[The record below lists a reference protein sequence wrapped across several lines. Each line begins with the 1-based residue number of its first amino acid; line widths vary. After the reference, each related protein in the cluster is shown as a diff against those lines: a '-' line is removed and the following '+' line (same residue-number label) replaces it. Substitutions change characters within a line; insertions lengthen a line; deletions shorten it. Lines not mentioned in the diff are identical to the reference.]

1 MRKFG
6 ICPNAY
12 YNYLKNRKAEYQH
25 QKDAIKSLISE
36 IYHSHG
42 GVDGYRT
49 IHAYLTRMGH
59 NISRLTVHKYM
70 NTELHLYSVSRKRK
84 ENYEHGTAHKV
95 FENKLKQDF
104 SADEINQK
112 WCTDFTYLFLTDGSK
127 RYNCSIID
135 LHDRSVVASITDK
148 NITSDLAKRTLQKA
162 IDSQPGIDPCK
173 LLIHSDQ
180 GSQYTS
186 KDYTEFCES
195 LGITQSMSKAGYP
208 YDNAPMERYFNTLK
222 NDLINQHYYHTE
234 EELYTAVEEFAYV
247 HYNHIRPHSYNNYKT
262 PFEARYG
269 VI

>member
-1 MRKFG
+1 
-6 ICPNAY
+6 
-12 YNYLKNRKAEYQH
+12 
-25 QKDAIKSLISE
+25 
-36 IYHSHG
+36 
-42 GVDGYRT
+42 
-49 IHAYLTRMGH
+49 MGH

-195 LGITQSMSKAGYP
+195 LGITQRMSKAGYP